1 MKYLLI
7 LLASFTLVSAIEIK
21 SLPIVF
27 GEQRVALT
35 KEYIKDHYSKVVEN
49 IEITPCLIVLHHTA
63 VNDFNRSLNR
73 FIDETLPLDRG
84 DIAKASNL
92 NVSAHFLVNKNGDI
106 YSLMGETTMARHVIG
121 LNFSAIGIEN
131 VGGQDDV
138 DNLTDEQLKANV
150 ILVKYLLKKY
160 PTIKKVIA
168 HSEYRTLEND
178 PLWLEI
184 DPAYRTRKTDP
195 SKRFMREF
203 RELMND

>member
-1 MKYLLI
+1 M
-7 LLASFTLVSAIEIK
+7 
-21 SLPIVF
+21 
-27 GEQRVALT
+27 
-35 KEYIKDHYSKVVEN
+35 
-49 IEITPCLIVLHHTA
+49 HHTA